1 MNKVVVADSSCIPS
15 LRPKQNFN
23 CEKCYICQDDKSK
36 SYPIQFYL
44 KRALLEKVM
53 AIMHYRSTKKLKI

>member
-44 KRALLEKVM
+44 KRVLLEKVM
-53 AIMHYRSTKKLKI
+53 AIMH